1 MFQKKEQEDLL
12 LLDSKELKAYREQV
26 ELEKSRLQA
35 LKKAGAIKPEQQSAL
50 NDIALH
56 LVDVDEVIEERKSEV
71 PSSEVEK
78 LSYVPEKGTE
88 KMVHVK
94 VVKGR
99 RFNPNTGVEESTV
112 YKQLFT
118 LGEWQL
124 FKKNYRGLGYNI
136 VEVLYNPF
144 DDFTV

>member
-1 MFQKKEQEDLL
+1 
-12 LLDSKELKAYREQV
+12 
-26 ELEKSRLQA
+26 
-35 LKKAGAIKPEQQSAL
+35 
-50 NDIALH
+50 
-56 LVDVDEVIEERKSEV
+56 
-71 PSSEVEK
+71 
-78 LSYVPEKGTE
+78 
-88 KMVHVK
+88 MVHVK

-124 FKKNYRGLGYNI
+124 FKKNYNCLGYNI

-144 DDFTV
+144 DNFTV